1 MTRHLLIAAGGTGG
15 HMFPAQ
21 ALAEAMLAEG
31 WRVTLSTDARGA
43 SHAGGF
49 PSEVA
54 RRVVSSATFAR
65 GGLLARIAVLPRII
79 MGVLS
84 AIAFQRRDPPSVV
97 VGFGGYPAIPA
108 MSAALLLR
116 RPRLIHEQNGVVGRV
131 NGLFASRVHKVACS
145 MWPTELPKGAKAV
158 HTGNPVRSVVRDRAG
173 APYPTMDGPLRVV
186 VIGGSQGATI
196 LSKVVPSALA
206 ALPEGLRT
214 RLSVTHQARD
224 ADRDEV
230 VTAYTAAGIDHA
242 AMGFIS
248 DLPERLEAA
257 HLVISRAGASSVADI
272 TAIGRP
278 AIFVPLAIA
287 IRDEQTA
294 NAAPV
299 VAAGAAASLKEAEF
313 TAERVT
319 QEVAAILGD
328 EARAKSMADA
338 AKGLGRPDAI
348 DRLKDVVIEL
358 AETA

>member
-1 MTRHLLIAAGGTGG
+1 
-15 HMFPAQ
+15 MFPAQ

-43 SHAGGF
+43 SHSNGF

-65 GGLLARIAVLPRII
+65 GGLLARIAVLPRIA
-79 MGVLS
+79 MGILS
-84 AIAFQRRDPPSVV
+84 AISFQRRDPPSVV

-116 RPRLIHEQNGVVGRV
+116 KPRLIHEQNGVVGRV
-131 NGLFASRVHKVACS
+131 NGLFAARVHWVACS
-145 MWPTELPKGAKAV
+145 MWPTELPAGAKAV
-158 HTGNPVRSVVRDRAG
+158 HTGNPVRSVIRAKAG
-173 APYPTMDGPLRVV
+173 APYPPMDGPLRVV

-196 LSKVVPSALA
+196 LSKVVPAALA
-206 ALPEGLRT
+206 ALPQALTT

-230 VTAYTAAGIDHA
+230 ITAYTDAAINHSVLP
-242 AMGFIS
+242 FIS
-248 DLPERLEAA
+248 DLPEQLEAA

-299 VAAGAAASLKEAEF
+299 VEAGAGVMLKEADF
-313 TAERVT
+313 TADRLTAEVT
-319 QEVAAILGD
+319 AILGD
-328 EARAKSMADA
+328 KARANQMAETSKA
-338 AKGLGRPDAI
+338 LGRADAI
-348 DRLKDVVIEL
+348 DRLKDVVLEL
-358 AETA
+358 AETT